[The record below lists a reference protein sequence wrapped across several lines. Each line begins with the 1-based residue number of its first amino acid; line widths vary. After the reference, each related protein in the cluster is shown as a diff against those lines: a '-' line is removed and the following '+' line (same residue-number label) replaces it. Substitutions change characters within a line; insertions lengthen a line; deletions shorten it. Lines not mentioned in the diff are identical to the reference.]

1 LAPDTD
7 FLIIGAVAALVT
19 FLATFVV
26 RRLAVRFAF
35 VVLPDARRVH
45 EKPTPTVGGAAMFV
59 GFLAAMA
66 VASQIPRFSQVFR
79 GNSEPL
85 GLVLGAAVIFAVG
98 LHDDL
103 REMSPPAKM
112 SGQVLAGTVL
122 YLFGVTMFYVRL
134 PLVGTTLLL
143 SPQLAPVFT
152 VLWVVGIANAVNF
165 IDGLDGLA
173 TGIIAIASISFFLY
187 SHELLAGTGPLVNSG
202 PVVAVI
208 IFGICIGFLPHNFHP
223 ARIFMGDA
231 GAMLLGLLMA
241 GSTMSV
247 VGQTSQT
254 TSGRT
259 FFTFAPIVI
268 PFFILG
274 IPLVDTAFAVI
285 RRARRGINPA
295 VADKNHLHHR
305 LMRLGHGQ
313 RRSVLILWAWTA
325 LLSSLVLYPSLT
337 DRNRF
342 LVPVAATALAVIL
355 VTIFARGGRRA
366 AADALPAVSA
376 SPDEA
381 TNPIFP
387 QMAASGLA
395 PAQAQRPRAQAPPSR
410 AGATPPRAS
419 GPPRAA
425 GIARVPPRTG
435 VVPPRAAAAA
445 APRTASTA
453 PRTASTAPRAAA
465 VPPRA
470 AAVPPR
476 AAAVPPRAAAVPPRT
491 ASTPPGTAAAPRTST
506 PPRVAAPRRAASTPP
521 RADRPRAPGASSPR
535 ATSAPA
541 SGGLRSPGVAGG
553 NEGAPEG
560 PAGPRRG

>member
-19 FLATFVV
+19 FAATFVV

-35 VVLPDARRVH
+35 IVQPDARRIH
-45 EKPTPTVGGAAMFV
+45 NRATPTVGGAAMFV

-66 VASQIPRFSQVFR
+66 VASRIPAFSHVFK

-98 LHDDL
+98 MRDDL

-112 SGQVLAGTVL
+112 SGQVLAGTLL
-122 YLFGVTMFYVRL
+122 YVFGVTMFYVRL
-134 PLVGTTLLL
+134 PLVGTTILL

-152 VLWVVGIANAVNF
+152 VLWVVGIANAINL

-173 TGIIAIASISFFLY
+173 TGIIAIASISFFVY
-187 SHELLAGTGPLVNSG
+187 SHELLSGAGSGRLVNSG

-337 DRNRF
+337 DDNRF

-355 VTIFARGGRRA
+355 VTIFARGRPGAAAGPLPSGSPSTATDPTNPVFPLLAPSAPAALSGVARPRSRA
-366 AADALPAVSA
+366 AATPRSA
-376 SPDEA
+376 
-381 TNPIFP
+381 
-387 QMAASGLA
+387 
-395 PAQAQRPRAQAPPSR
+395 
-410 AGATPPRAS
+410 
-419 GPPRAA
+419 
-425 GIARVPPRTG
+425 VPPRPT
-435 VVPPRAAAAA
+435 VPPRAAAPPGGA
-445 APRTASTA
+445 AP
-453 PRTASTAPRAAA
+453 PRGARA
-465 VPPRA
+465 R
-470 AAVPPR
+470 
-476 AAAVPPRAAAVPPRT
+476 
-491 ASTPPGTAAAPRTST
+491 SPGPT
-506 PPRVAAPRRAASTPP
+506 RAASPSTSPHANPAP
-521 RADRPRAPGASSPR
+521 RPVASKSPGR
-535 ATSAPA
+535 
-541 SGGLRSPGVAGG
+541 LRSPEAGAG
-553 NEGAPEG
+553 RNGTTDG
-560 PAGPRRG
+560 PAGTSRG